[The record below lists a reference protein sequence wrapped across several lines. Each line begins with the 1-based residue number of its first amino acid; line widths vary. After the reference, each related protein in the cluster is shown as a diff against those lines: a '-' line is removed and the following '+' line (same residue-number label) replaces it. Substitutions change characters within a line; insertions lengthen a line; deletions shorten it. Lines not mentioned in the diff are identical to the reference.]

1 MDYSYCLEGHH
12 HSLSYRKDEACR
24 LPLALMTRFVL
35 AYTMTSTSVPQA
47 SSPDRDAALADLVIA
62 AASGQD
68 ERVRAGITSLHTADI
83 AELLNLLEEAETKQR
98 IFGFLPPQLA
108 SEVLSFVA
116 PPTQE
121 ILTRQLSN
129 AVLGTVVE
137 HIESDDAV
145 DLLATLSPQRTN
157 AVLEHVSEDLAA
169 DISQLMRHPDDV
181 AGGIM
186 QTEYIAVGEGARVE
200 RAIETIR
207 SHVNEVSDLH
217 SVFIVNPIGNLVGV
231 LPLRKLILAR
241 PTELVEHLMDRQVIS
256 VRVDLDQEAVAQVCQ
271 KYDLVSLPVV
281 DAEGKLVGLITVD
294 DVVDVLEEEATE
306 DIYKLANLSQ
316 EEEVFEPPWQSIR
329 HRLPWLGLNLITTSL
344 SAAVIAFFEDTIRAL
359 AVAAAF
365 MTIVAAQGGNAGIQT
380 LTVTVRGLALG
391 EVSLN
396 HARRVLFKELSV
408 ALGNG
413 LILGLVAGA
422 VAYLWEGSPLL
433 GGVLALALVVN
444 LVVAAVVGSMV
455 PFLLECCGVDPAVA
469 SNVFVTACTDIFG
482 FFSFLGILALLWGS
496 G

>member
-1 MDYSYCLEGHH
+1 
-12 HSLSYRKDEACR
+12 
-24 LPLALMTRFVL
+24 
-35 AYTMTSTSVPQA
+35 MTSTSVPQA
-47 SSPDRDAALADLVIA
+47 ISLDRDAALADLVIA
-62 AASGQD
+62 AELGQN
-68 ERVRAGITSLHTADI
+68 ERVRTGITSLHPADI
-83 AELLNLLEEAETKQR
+83 ADLLDVLEEAETKQR
-98 IFGFLPPQLA
+98 VFGFLPPQLA

-121 ILTRQLSN
+121 ILTRELSD
-129 AVLGTVVE
+129 AALGTVVK
-137 HIESDDAV
+137 HLKSDDAV
-145 DLLATLSPQRTN
+145 DLLATLSPQRTS
-157 AVLEHVSEDLAA
+157 AVLAYVSGELAA
-169 DISQLMRHPDDV
+169 EISQLMRHPEDV

-200 RAIETIR
+200 QAIETIR
-207 SHVNEVSDLH
+207 AHVDEISDLH
-217 SVFIVNPIGNLVGV
+217 SVFIVNTVGHLVGV

-241 PTELVEHLMDRQVIS
+241 PTDLVERIMARQVIS
-256 VRVDLDQEAVAQVCQ
+256 VRVDLDQEDVAQVCQ

-281 DAEGKLVGLITVD
+281 DAAGKLVGLIMVD

-316 EEEVFEPPWQSIR
+316 EEEVFEPPWRSIR

-344 SAAVIAFFEDTIRAL
+344 SAAVIALFEDTIQAL

-391 EVSLN
+391 EVSLK

-408 ALGNG
+408 GLGNG
-413 LILGLVAGA
+413 VILGVIAGA

-433 GGVLALALVVN
+433 GGVLALALVLN
-444 LVVAAVVGSMV
+444 LVVAAFVGTVV
-455 PFLLECCGVDPAVA
+455 PFLLDRSGIDPAVA

-482 FFSFLGILALLWGS
+482 FFSFLGILALLWGLV
-496 G
+496 